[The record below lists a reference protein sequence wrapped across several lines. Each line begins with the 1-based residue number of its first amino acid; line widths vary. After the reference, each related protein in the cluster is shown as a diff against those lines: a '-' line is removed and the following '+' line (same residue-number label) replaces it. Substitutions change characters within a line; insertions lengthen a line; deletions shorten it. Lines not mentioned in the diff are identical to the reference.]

1 MFYTTT
7 KPKKQKNLTPFDTM
21 KLVKLSL
28 TSMLAVTML
37 FTSCQ
42 TTSPTTSGTGGTS
55 TTTGNRTDT
64 NTTGQNKGM
73 SKTTKGGIIGAGS
86 GAVVGGVIGNR
97 MGNTAAGA
105 IIGAAV
111 GGATG
116 AVIGRRMDKQAE
128 ELEKSMENAKIER
141 VGEGIRINFDSGI
154 LFAVNSA
161 ELSASAK
168 RDIDKLVGTLQK
180 YDGTNIIIEGHTDN
194 TGSRELNQGL
204 SERRA
209 QAVANYA
216 RSKGVDASRMQAKGY
231 AFDQPIA
238 DNSTLEGRQQN
249 RRVEIIIIASEE
261 LKKAAENGELK

>member
-1 MFYTTT
+1 
-7 KPKKQKNLTPFDTM
+7 
-21 KLVKLSL
+21 
-28 TSMLAVTML
+28 MLAVTML

-42 TTSPTTSGTGGTS
+42 TTRPTTSGTGDTS
-55 TTTGNRTDT
+55 TTTGNRTET
-64 NTTGQNKGM
+64 STTGEEKTGM
-73 SKTTKGGIIGAGS
+73 NKTTKGGIIGAGS
-86 GAVVGGVIGNR
+86 GAVVGGIIGNR

-141 VGEGIRINFDSGI
+141 VGEAIRINFDSGI

-161 ELSASAK
+161 ELSANAK
-168 RDIDKLVGTLQK
+168 KDIDGLVNTLQK
-180 YDGTNIIIEGHTDN
+180 YEGTNIIIEGHTDN

-216 RSKGVDASRMQAKGY
+216 RTRGVDASRMQAKGY

-238 DNSTLEGRQQN
+238 DNTTAEGRAQN

-261 LKKAAENGELK
+261 LKKAAESGEIK

>member
-1 MFYTTT
+1 
-7 KPKKQKNLTPFDTM
+7 
-21 KLVKLSL
+21 
-28 TSMLAVTML
+28 MLAATML

-42 TTSPTTSGTGGTS
+42 STRPTTSGTGDTS
-55 TTTGNRTDT
+55 TTTGTPTDT
-64 NTTGQNKGM
+64 NTTTTTGEKTGM
-73 SKTTKGGIIGAGS
+73 NKTTKGGLIGAGS
-86 GAVVGGVIGNR
+86 GAVIGGVIGNR

-128 ELEKSMENAKIER
+128 ELEKSMENANVER
-141 VGEGIRINFDSGI
+141 VGEAIRVNFDSGI

-161 ELSASAK
+161 ELSAAAK
-168 RDIDKLVGTLQK
+168 KDIDKLAETLQK
-180 YDGTNIIIEGHTDN
+180 YEGTNIIIEGHTDN

-216 RSKGVDASRMQAKGY
+216 RTRGVDASRMEAKGY

-238 DNSTLEGRQQN
+238 DNTTVEGRQQN
-249 RRVEIIIIASEE
+249 RRVEVIIVASEE
-261 LKKAAENGELK
+261 LKKAAENGEVN

>member
-1 MFYTTT
+1 
-7 KPKKQKNLTPFDTM
+7 M
-21 KLVKLSL
+21 KIVNLSL
-28 TSMLAVTML
+28 TSLLAVTMV

-42 TTSPTTSGTGGTS
+42 SSRPVASPEDRS
-55 TTTGNRTDT
+55 TTTGSTTETTTT
-64 NTTGQNKGM
+64 NGDKPGM
-73 SKTTKGGIIGAGS
+73 SKTTKGGVIGGGAG
-86 GAVVGGVIGNR
+86 AVIGGIVGNR

-128 ELEKSMENAKIER
+128 ELEKSMEGAKVER
-141 VGEGIRINFDSGI
+141 VGEAIRINFDSGI

-161 ELSASAK
+161 ELSAGAK
-168 RDIDKLVGTLQK
+168 RDIDRLAETLQK

-194 TGSRELNQGL
+194 TGSRELNQSL

-209 QAVANYA
+209 ASVASYA
-216 RSKGVDASRMQAKGY
+216 RMRGVDSSRMQAKGY

-238 DNSTLEGRQQN
+238 ENTTEEGRQQN
-249 RRVEIIIIASEE
+249 RRVEIIIVASEE
-261 LKKAAENGELK
+261 LKKAAESGELK

>member
-1 MFYTTT
+1 
-7 KPKKQKNLTPFDTM
+7 M
-21 KLVKLSL
+21 KTLKLSL
-28 TSMLAVTML
+28 ASFLAASMLFA
-37 FTSCQ
+37 SCQ
-42 TTSPTTSGTGGTS
+42 SSRPVSSGSTGAGTSTS
-55 TTTGNRTDT
+55 TTTGTPNETDAEK
-64 NTTGQNKGM
+64 QGM
-73 SKTTKGGIIGAGS
+73 NKTTKGGIIGAGG
-86 GAVVGGVIGNR
+86 GAVIGGVIGNR

-141 VGEGIRINFDSGI
+141 VGEAIRVNFDSGI

-168 RDIDKLVGTLQK
+168 KDIDKLAQTLQS
-180 YDGTNIIIEGHTDN
+180 YPGTNVIIEGHTDN

-209 QAVANYA
+209 QAVLNYA
-216 RSKGVDASRMQAKGY
+216 RTTGVDGSRLQAKGY

-238 DNSTLEGRQQN
+238 DNSTAEGRQQN
-249 RRVEIIIIASEE
+249 RRVEIIIVANEE
-261 LKKAAENGELK
+261 LKNAAEKGEIK

>member
-1 MFYTTT
+1 
-7 KPKKQKNLTPFDTM
+7 M

-42 TTSPTTSGTGGTS
+42 GTRQTTSGTGDTS
-55 TTTGNRTDT
+55 TTTGNRTET
-64 NTTGQNKGM
+64 ILPEKKPGM
-73 SKTTKGGIIGAGS
+73 NKTTKGGIIGAGS

-128 ELEKSMENAKIER
+128 ELEKSMENANVER
-141 VGEGIRINFDSGI
+141 VGEAIRVNFDSGI

-168 RDIDKLVGTLQK
+168 KDIDKLAETLQK

-194 TGSRELNQGL
+194 TGSRQLNQGL

-216 RSKGVDASRMQAKGY
+216 RTRGVDASRMQAKGY

-238 DNSTLEGRQQN
+238 DNTTAEGRQQN
-249 RRVEIIIIASEE
+249 RRVEVIIIASDEM
-261 LKKAAENGELK
+261 KKAAESGNLK

>member
-1 MFYTTT
+1 
-7 KPKKQKNLTPFDTM
+7 M

-28 TSMLAVTML
+28 TSVLAVTML
-37 FTSCQ
+37 FSSCQ
-42 TTSPTTSGTGGTS
+42 GTRQTTSGTGDTS
-55 TTTGNRTDT
+55 TTTGNRTET
-64 NTTGQNKGM
+64 STTGEDKPGM
-73 SKTTKGGIIGAGS
+73 SKTTKGGVIGAGS

-141 VGEGIRINFDSGI
+141 VGEAIRINFDSGI
-154 LFAVNSA
+154 LFQVNSA
-161 ELSASAK
+161 ELSANAK
-168 RDIDKLVGTLQK
+168 RDIDGLVTTLQK
-180 YDGTNIIIEGHTDN
+180 YEGTNIIIEGHTDN

-216 RSKGVDASRMQAKGY
+216 RSRGVAAGRMQAKGY

-238 DNSTLEGRQQN
+238 DNTTADGRSQN

-261 LKKAAENGELK
+261 MKKAAESGEIK